1 MILSLSDP
9 SALPRAVRTLADGG
23 LVGLPTETVYGLGAD
38 ASNELAVARI
48 FAAKGRPADH
58 PLIVHVADIDGGL
71 SGVQHF
77 AQQVP
82 DFAQAL
88 IAAFWPGALT
98 LILPRR
104 PGVAAAAAGG
114 QESVGLRC
122 PSHPGAQALLRA
134 LRQRADGAIWGVAA
148 PSANRFGRVSPTTAA
163 HVQSEL
169 GDELLILD
177 GGPCSLGIEST
188 IVDCTRGV
196 PVLLRPGSIST
207 EALAQA
213 CGQPV
218 RSADELAAT
227 ATQAA
232 AVANGLGAGAALP
245 AAPRA
250 SGTLESHYAP
260 RAKVRLFDAQ
270 ALQTALQTWLADL
283 GAPQAPG
290 ASGPPVAALA
300 LASAAL
306 PTSASVATTAP
317 ATSPAPASD
326 LRPASPQIG
335 VYARSFIPQAAPG
348 LLRQPMPST
357 AAQAAQ
363 ELFAVLR
370 ALDDAAVQ
378 EIWVERVPAT
388 PDWAGV
394 ADRLQRASA

>member
-1 MILSLSDP
+1 MILFLSDP
-9 SALPRAVRTLADGG
+9 SALPRAVQTLADGG

-38 ASNELAVARI
+38 ASKDAAVARI

-71 SGVQHF
+71 SGVWHF

-104 PGVAAAAAGG
+104 PDVATAAAGG
-114 QESVGLRC
+114 QDSLGLRC
-122 PSHPGAQALLRA
+122 PSHPGAQALLHA
-134 LRQRADGAIWGVAA
+134 LRQRPEGAIWGLAA

-169 GDELLILD
+169 GEELLILD
-177 GGPCSLGIEST
+177 GGPCRLGIEST

-207 EALAQA
+207 DALAHA
-213 CGQPV
+213 CGQPM
-218 RSADELAAT
+218 RSAADFVGAAPGN
-227 ATQAA
+227 AGHG
-232 AVANGLGAGAALP
+232 ANTDAALP

-260 RAKVRLFDAQ
+260 RARVRLFDAQ
-270 ALQTALQTWLADL
+270 ALQAALQTWRADL
-283 GAPQAPG
+283 G
-290 ASGPPVAALA
+290 VAKDRSALA
-300 LASAAL
+300 VEPMHASA
-306 PTSASVATTAP
+306 TAP
-317 ATSPAPASD
+317 AQ
-326 LRPASPQIG
+326 LGIY
-335 VYARSFIPQAAPG
+335 VRSFVSPAAPG
-348 LLRQPMPST
+348 LLQAPMPTT
-357 AAQAAQ
+357 AAQTAH

-370 ALDDAAVQ
+370 ALDDAGVQ
-378 EIWVERVPAT
+378 EIWVERVPTT